1 MRAFRRRLRLPMRHN
16 GAGLIGVH
24 SISAAAFVGSVVAAA
39 HADPVL
45 LLHLDGLTRFAQ
57 PALAQLQ
64 ARFAPLGADASNELL
79 KLPMRS
85 PADLLDPSRY
95 VEPDSN
101 EKLVVPK
108 LQQKWS
114 RSVHEAAL
122 RTLSPEEQALGRCDF
137 VHSHARARPAAAV
150 LQLPLSNPF
159 FRLAPLEF
167 VSWFRFQFR
176 IPQLARIANA
186 NADGVEQC
194 IAGCK
199 DRNVDL
205 HGNHAHSGTC
215 KATKRGRGLRHRLM
229 KNVVS
234 YHAAKA
240 GCIPSWVT
248 EETAPDLLLDEFTV
262 EECSTMFYTNPTA
275 EFAQRTHEVLEAL
288 RAATSLPQD
297 QRAARLA
304 ELRGSLRELMDSIKG
319 GHSVRPDGT
328 ILHPASQETVWF
340 DTAGTHTTC
349 KSHLVAEHKHTLA
362 RRAAGRDGA
371 RMASARLLE
380 EYRIKIDRY
389 ALLAAIAE
397 RQLLDDMRPVAPLVL
412 PVVVSTHGEFCPGAV
427 ELQEWLVEKYR
438 LRLLLEGPRDD
449 GEVPE
454 DLTACFRRELRAS
467 LLLAMIRGTSA
478 SLNAAGLP
486 KRFKPKATLIV
497 PPTPSTPAPPSPV
510 QDSVEDGE
518 VDGSDDSDSDSD
530 SSPTSGA
537 DTDSGVSIVCEPTP
551 DTAAH
556 RRSARI
562 AQQSGD
568 GRQRPTPPT
577 LPTSAH
583 FSLDLDAGDGFPLV
597 LATRPTIF

>member
-1 MRAFRRRLRLPMRHN
+1 
-16 GAGLIGVH
+16 
-24 SISAAAFVGSVVAAA
+24 VAAA

-64 ARFAPLGADASNELL
+64 ARFAPLGADTSNELL
-79 KLPMRS
+79 KLPMRG

-288 RAATSLPQD
+288 RAATSLPQGEIVSEWAVLSRD
-297 QRAARLA
+297 VL
-304 ELRGSLRELMDSIKG
+304 LSS
-319 GHSVRPDGT
+319 RP
-328 ILHPASQETVWF
+328 
-340 DTAGTHTTC
+340 
-349 KSHLVAEHKHTLA
+349 
-362 RRAAGRDGA
+362 
-371 RMASARLLE
+371 
-380 EYRIKIDRY
+380 
-389 ALLAAIAE
+389 
-397 RQLLDDMRPVAPLVL
+397 
-412 PVVVSTHGEFCPGAV
+412 
-427 ELQEWLVEKYR
+427 
-438 LRLLLEGPRDD
+438 
-449 GEVPE
+449 
-454 DLTACFRRELRAS
+454 
-467 LLLAMIRGTSA
+467 
-478 SLNAAGLP
+478 
-486 KRFKPKATLIV
+486 
-497 PPTPSTPAPPSPV
+497 
-510 QDSVEDGE
+510 
-518 VDGSDDSDSDSD
+518 
-530 SSPTSGA
+530 SSS
-537 DTDSGVSIVCEPTP
+537 
-551 DTAAH
+551 
-556 RRSARI
+556 
-562 AQQSGD
+562 
-568 GRQRPTPPT
+568 
-577 LPTSAH
+577 
-583 FSLDLDAGDGFPLV
+583 
-597 LATRPTIF
+597 